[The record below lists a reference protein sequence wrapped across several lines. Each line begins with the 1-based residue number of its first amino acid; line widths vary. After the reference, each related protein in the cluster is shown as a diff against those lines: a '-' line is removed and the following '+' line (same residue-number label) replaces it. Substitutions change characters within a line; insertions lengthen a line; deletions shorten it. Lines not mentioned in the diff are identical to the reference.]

1 MMWQAQAIFRKKSL
15 ISRNPPHAYQPHRV
29 EPALHGAEAEL
40 PTICSVDDFFLIK
53 LRHRQAGPISIFQ

>member
-15 ISRNPPHAYQPHRV
+15 VSRNPAHGHQHHRV

-40 PTICSVDDFFLIK
+40 PIFYSIDDFFLIR
-53 LRHRQAGPISIFQ
+53 LRRQLAGPISVFQ